1 MFYFDHSTSSST
13 DPKIIQLRL
22 ECGGAAVDAYWYLI
36 EQMHREERGVCVG
49 NANAMRVH
57 CHTLCTD
64 QKYFEK
70 YVKSMISIGLLESD
84 DSGEIVYSSRALDNI
99 SEYQAK
105 RQKASSAAKSRWE
118 NANAKQPQK
127 RTQCERNADGMP
139 IKQNKTN
146 SSNATKSIT
155 TTKESGVADAAK
167 AAPPASKKPYC
178 PMCEKPTWKDS
189 LGVHHCDTCHDTYAK
204 EKVVWR

>member
-1 MFYFDHSTSSST
+1 MLYFDHDTSAST

-36 EQMHREERGVCVG
+36 EQMHREEHGVCVG
-49 NANAMRVH
+49 NAAAMRVH
-57 CHTLCTD
+57 CHTLCTE

-84 DSGEIVYSSRALDNI
+84 DGGEIVYSSRALDNI
-99 SEYQAK
+99 SEYQTK
-105 RQKASSAAKSRWE
+105 RQKASSAAKSRWD

-127 RTQCERNADGMP
+127 RKQCERNANGMP
-139 IKQNKTN
+139 IKEKK
-146 SSNATKSIT
+146 SSNTTRIT
-155 TTKESGVADAAK
+155 TPLLDASGDAATGK
-167 AAPPASKKPYC
+167 TAPPYARKALC

-204 EKVVWR
+204 EKVVWL